1 MTLLGELSGKPRFGR
16 SLTLPGSV
24 QGGIVRSN
32 CQQMI
37 GGPKIFHDVKPSAVI
52 RRVDQ
57 NRFGCRM
64 DDPGTLLGPRFE
76 LSACPTGVSDECP
89 DQFRTTSSHDLHLL

>member
-1 MTLLGELSGKPRFGR
+1 MTLLGEAERKSWFGR

-24 QGGIVRSN
+24 QRGIIRSN

-37 GGPKIFHDVKPSAVI
+37 GGSKIFHDVKPGPVI

-57 NRFGCRM
+57 NRFGRRM
-64 DDPGTLLGPRFE
+64 DDPGTLLELRFE
-76 LSACPTGVSDECP
+76 LSACPTGVSDERP
-89 DQFRTTSSHDLHLL
+89 NQFRTTSSHDLHLI